1 LGICNYSKVSD
12 AVISRASGTNGRS
25 KQMEGAFSIGELAQQ
40 VGVNVETIRYY
51 ERIGLMAR
59 PKRSNAGRRV
69 YHQSGLQTL
78 RFVRHAREL
87 GFSLDDIR
95 SLLIRTP
102 EAAKSGR
109 REYVFRHRNSWM
121 SAIASR
127 HRMRDARG
135 RDHWDG
141 SRHPI
146 THSTRSLR
154 RFDCRSMTR
163 IECRR
168 TLGLR

>member
-95 SLLIRTP
+95 SLL
-102 EAAKSGR
+102 K
-109 REYVFRHRNSWM
+109 HRNAEDACVHVKVLAERRLENLRAEMRRALEVERLLAQAVETCSG
-121 SAIASR
+121 SGPATECTVLQILEDSGSSDSR
-127 HRMRDARG
+127 G
-135 RDHWDG
+135 W
-141 SRHPI
+141 
-146 THSTRSLR
+146 LV
-154 RFDCRSMTR
+154 
-163 IECRR
+163 
-168 TLGLR
+168 